1 MENAS
6 IKIKYFSDEIDK
18 LTLVEGKSD
27 WYDLR
32 SRENVS
38 LKKGDT
44 ALIHLGVGMKLP
56 DGYEAYV
63 VPRSSTMK
71 NFGVI
76 QTNHIGIIDNS
87 YCGDNDEWIMPVMAV
102 RDTEIHI
109 NDRVC
114 QFRIQK
120 KQPEIVFTEV
130 DHLEETDRGGIGS
143 TGKA

>member
-1 MENAS
+1 METTET
-6 IKIKYFSDEIDK
+6 IKIKYFSKEIDK
-18 LTLVEGKSD
+18 IHFIEGKSG
-27 WYDLR
+27 
-32 SRENVS
+32 E
-38 LKKGDT
+38 T
-44 ALIHLGVGMKLP
+44 AYIHLGVAMKLP

-102 RDTEIHI
+102 RDTEIHV

-120 KQPEIVFTEV
+120 KQPPISFEIV
-130 DHLEETDRGGIGS
+130 DHLEDEDRGGIGS